1 MLLKFEERRE
11 RRAKEHRLHSETW
24 WWEHRFSA
32 SGTGNLV
39 KVEGAKMKEGFVKT
53 LKKMSSSQRQNWV
66 WVLYCFPTQQ
76 GLETYVAPGN
86 KVAPEDQSECY

>member
-1 MLLKFEERRE
+1 M
-11 RRAKEHRLHSETW
+11 
-24 WWEHRFSA
+24 

-53 LKKMSSSQRQNWV
+53 LKKMPSSQTTLGLG
-66 WVLYCFPTQQ
+66 LYIVFQHDRK
-76 GLETYVAPGN
+76 TYVAYGN